1 MFPRFILIFA
11 FLNNLFSRRKKQ
23 ALRVKRKLREKMK
36 LNIVIPGDRIV
47 AVDDIELFNLK
58 TVSSQIRQVRS
69 LISTFCLKYLSSAF
83 D

>member
-1 MFPRFILIFA
+1 MFHRFILILA
-11 FLNNLFSRRKKQ
+11 LCDNLFSRRKKQ
-23 ALRVKRKLREKMK
+23 DLRVKRKLREKMK

-58 TVSSQIRQVRS
+58 TVSSQIQQVCS
-69 LISTFCLKYLSSAF
+69 LIPTFCLIYLSLAF